1 MWKVKVENIDS
12 RHSITPDYK
21 VSMTIKDYIDKK
33 DVIVDYAIDL
43 IKDKCITLRFLSC
56 IKKQIL
62 SN

>member
-33 DVIVDYAIDL
+33 DVIVTEGLRPYFKI
-43 IKDKCITLRFLSC
+43 ITATKVYYS
-56 IKKQIL
+56 
-62 SN
+62 